1 MIGFD
6 VRNMSLGDYNDVLKL
21 NLSLDYSSVKS
32 IENDKN
38 SMIFVAQLNDDI
50 IGYINYSIGY
60 DVNYNKTLF
69 IKDIVVEER
78 YRGLGVGHQLMLE
91 AEKNAK
97 SYNVDNLVVLNNNYI
112 EEEVEFYNK
121 QGFKLNSE
129 SMYEKKYYIQ

>member
-1 MIGFD
+1 MVGFD
-6 VRNMSLGDYNDVLKL
+6 VRNISLGDYNDLLKL
-21 NLSLDYSSVKS
+21 NLSLDYSSIKS

-60 DVNYNKTLF
+60 DINYNKTLF
-69 IKDIVVEER
+69 IKDIVVDEK
-78 YRGLGVGHQLMLE
+78 YRGLGVGHQLILE

-97 SYNVDNLVVLNNNYI
+97 GYNAVQLVALNNNYI
-112 EEEVEFYNK
+112 EEEVEFYNR

>member
-1 MIGFD
+1 MVGFD
-6 VRNMSLGDYNDVLKL
+6 VRNISLGDYDDLLKL
-21 NLSLDYSSVKS
+21 NLSLDYSSIKS

-50 IGYINYSIGY
+50 IGYINYSIGF
-60 DVNYNKTLF
+60 DINYNKTLF
-69 IKDIVVEER
+69 IKDIVVDEK
-78 YRGLGVGHQLMLE
+78 YRGLGVGHQLILE

-97 SYNVDNLVVLNNNYI
+97 GYNAVQLVALNNNYI
-112 EEEVEFYNK
+112 EEEVEFYNR

>member
-1 MIGFD
+1 MVGFD
-6 VRNMSLGDYNDVLKL
+6 VRNISLGDYDDLLKL
-21 NLSLDYSSVKS
+21 NLSLDYSSIKS

-60 DVNYNKTLF
+60 DINYNKTLF
-69 IKDIVVEER
+69 IKDIVVDEK
-78 YRGLGVGHQLMLE
+78 YRGLGVGHQLILE

-97 SYNVDNLVVLNNNYI
+97 GYNAVQLVALNNNYI
-112 EEEVEFYNK
+112 EEEVEFYNR

>member
-1 MIGFD
+1 MVGFD
-6 VRNMSLGDYNDVLKL
+6 VRNISLGDYNDLLKL
-21 NLSLDYSSVKS
+21 NLSLDYSSIKS

-50 IGYINYSIGY
+50 IGYINYSIGC
-60 DVNYNKTLF
+60 DINYNKTLF
-69 IKDIVVEER
+69 IKDIVVDEK
-78 YRGLGVGHQLMLE
+78 YRGLGVGHQLILE

-97 SYNVDNLVVLNNNYI
+97 GYNAVQLVALNNNYI
-112 EEEVEFYNK
+112 EEEVEFYNR

>member
-1 MIGFD
+1 MVGFD
-6 VRNMSLGDYNDVLKL
+6 VRNISLGDYNDLLKL
-21 NLSLDYSSVKS
+21 NLSLDYSSIKS

-60 DVNYNKTLF
+60 DINYNKTLF
-69 IKDIVVEER
+69 IKDIVVEEK

-97 SYNVDNLVVLNNNYI
+97 SYNAVQLVALNNNYI
-112 EEEVEFYNK
+112 EEEVEFYNR

>member
-1 MIGFD
+1 MVGFD
-6 VRNMSLGDYNDVLKL
+6 VRNISLGDYNDLLKL
-21 NLSLDYSSVKS
+21 NLSLDYSSIKS

-50 IGYINYSIGY
+50 IGYINYSIGC
-60 DVNYNKTLF
+60 DINYNKTLF
-69 IKDIVVEER
+69 INNIVVEEK
-78 YRGLGVGHQLMLE
+78 YRGLGVGHQLILE

-97 SYNVDNLVVLNNNYI
+97 GYNAVQLVALNNNYI
-112 EEEVEFYNK
+112 EEEVEFYNR

>member
-1 MIGFD
+1 MVGFD
-6 VRNMSLGDYNDVLKL
+6 VRNISLGDYDDLLKL
-21 NLSLDYSSVKS
+21 NLSLDYSSIKS

-50 IGYINYSIGY
+50 IGYINYSIGC
-60 DVNYNKTLF
+60 DINYNKTLF
-69 IKDIVVEER
+69 IKDIVVDEK
-78 YRGLGVGHQLMLE
+78 YRGLGVGHQLILE

-97 SYNVDNLVVLNNNYI
+97 GYNAVQLVALNNNYI
-112 EEEVEFYNK
+112 EEEVEFYNR

>member
-1 MIGFD
+1 MVGFD
-6 VRNMSLGDYNDVLKL
+6 VRNISLGDYNDLVKL
-21 NLSLDYSSVKS
+21 NLSLDYSSIKS

-50 IGYINYSIGY
+50 IGYINYSIGC
-60 DVNYNKTLF
+60 DINYNKTLF
-69 IKDIVVEER
+69 IKDIVVDEK
-78 YRGLGVGHQLMLE
+78 YRGLGVGHQLILE

-97 SYNVDNLVVLNNNYI
+97 GYNAVQLVALNNNYI
-112 EEEVEFYNK
+112 EEEVEFYNR

>member
-1 MIGFD
+1 MVGFD
-6 VRNMSLGDYNDVLKL
+6 VRNISLGDYNDLLKL
-21 NLSLDYSSVKS
+21 NLSLDYSSIKS

-60 DVNYNKTLF
+60 DINYNKTLF
-69 IKDIVVEER
+69 IKDIVVEEK
-78 YRGLGVGHQLMLE
+78 YRGLGVGHQLILE

-97 SYNVDNLVVLNNNYI
+97 GYNAVQLVALNNNYI
-112 EEEVEFYNK
+112 EEEVEFYNR

>member
-1 MIGFD
+1 MVGFD
-6 VRNMSLGDYNDVLKL
+6 VRNISLGDYDDLLKL
-21 NLSLDYSSVKS
+21 NLSLDYSSIKS

-50 IGYINYSIGY
+50 IGYINYSIGC
-60 DVNYNKTLF
+60 DINYNKTLF
-69 IKDIVVEER
+69 INNIVVDEK
-78 YRGLGVGHQLMLE
+78 YRGLGVGHQLILE

-97 SYNVDNLVVLNNNYI
+97 GYNAVQLVALNNNYI
-112 EEEVEFYNK
+112 EEEVEFYNR